1 MKMRSILLSAIL
13 FATAGSLSPA
23 HAEGIGVEGDY
34 GRADG
39 RWGAELGAGYA
50 FGAGGFKLTP
60 GAGVFIRD
68 GGTRAYGRVEATYT
82 LPASA
87 TIGAGVRISEERTRP
102 YATVALPLLPKV
114 AVKGN
119 VWSKYYTLGLAVGY

>member
-1 MKMRSILLSAIL
+1 MKKHVITFAALSL
-13 FATAGSLSPA
+13 AGLAAPA
-23 HAEGIGVEGDY
+23 YADGLGVEGNY

-39 RWGAELGAGYA
+39 RWGAEVGAGYA
-50 FGAGGFKLTP
+50 IGLGGFKLTP

-68 GGTRAYGRVEATYT
+68 GGTRVYGRAEATYT

-87 TIGAGVRISEERTRP
+87 TVGVGVRISEERTRP
-102 YATVALPLLPKV
+102 YATLAFPIFPKI

-119 VWSKYYTLGLAVGY
+119 AWSKYYTLGLTVGY

>member
-1 MKMRSILLSAIL
+1 MKQPLAAALALLTL
-13 FATAGSLSPA
+13 AGVASPA
-23 HAEGIGVEGDY
+23 QAEGIGAEASY

-39 RWGAELGAGYA
+39 RWGTELGVGYSLGLA
-50 FGAGGFKLTP
+50 GFKLTP

-87 TIGAGVRISEERTRP
+87 TIGLGARISGERTRP
-102 YATVALPLLPKV
+102 YATVAFPLFPKV
-114 AVKGN
+114 AIKGN
-119 VWSKYYTLGLAVGY
+119 AWSKYYTLGLTVGY

>member
-1 MKMRSILLSAIL
+1 MKNWIIPALPTLIIMG
-13 FATAGSLSPA
+13 ATAPA
-23 HAEGIGVEGDY
+23 CAEGLGAEASY

-39 RWGAELGAGYA
+39 RWGTELGAGYA
-50 FGAGGFKLTP
+50 LGLGSFRLTP

-87 TIGAGVRISEERTRP
+87 SFGLGVRISGERTRP
-102 YATVALPLLPKV
+102 YATVAFPLLPKV
-114 AVKGN
+114 AIKGN
-119 VWSKYYTLGLAVGY
+119 AWDKYYTLGLTVGY